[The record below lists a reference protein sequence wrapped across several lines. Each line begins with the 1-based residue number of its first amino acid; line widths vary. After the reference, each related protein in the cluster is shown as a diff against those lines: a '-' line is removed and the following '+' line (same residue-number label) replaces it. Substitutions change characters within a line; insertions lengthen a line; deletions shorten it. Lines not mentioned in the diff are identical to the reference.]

1 MARRKQPRSQR
12 SRFGVRRLLPKSR
25 GRRWLLGAL
34 AVGTLG
40 LAGIVWSLSRRVDE
54 FLAGRMPGPIRIYA
68 APFVMRPGMSLESA
82 RLVARLRRLGYAETP
97 DGRLEAGGFHV
108 GRDHLDVALRPFVDP
123 DGEHPA
129 DVVRLDVD
137 DGLVRSIRS
146 LARGGELG
154 AATLE
159 PDLLGTYSGG
169 VLGERRVLRL
179 EDFPRHLVAAVLS
192 AEDARFATHPGIDP
206 LGLLRAAWVN
216 FRDGGVRQG
225 GSTITQQLAKNFFLS
240 PRRTVTRKLT
250 ETVLALILE
259 IRMTKREI
267 LEAYLNNV
275 YLGQSESI
283 GIYGV
288 GQAASAFFAKDVR
301 DLSVAE
307 AATIAGVIHAPNA
320 DSPLRHP
327 ERALARRDQILQLM
341 ADNSWLGPQELA
353 AARARG
359 IGLQK
364 RLSQPLAAPFF
375 VDEVLRRIAR
385 MGYDTNVVRGLAVYT
400 TLDLDL
406 QHLAERA
413 LANGLEGL
421 ERAYPRLEKATDDPL
436 EGAIVV
442 LEARTGYVRGLAGG
456 RDFAR
461 SQFNRVTRSKRQPG
475 SAFKPFVYLTAID
488 DPRGTITA
496 ATVLNDE
503 PIRIRVGNAEWS
515 PENYD
520 GRYVGDVTVRGAIE
534 DSRNVPTVELAQR
547 VGIGRVA
554 ELAQAAG
561 LGDVPELPA
570 IALGSVEVSLIDIVG
585 AYTVFPSLGTIVR
598 PALIRAVV
606 AGDGDLL
613 YRDRLRAKRVA
624 TAAASYVT
632 SHLLE
637 GVVEEGTAAAV
648 RRLGIAQPVAGKTGT
663 TNETK
668 DAWFVGYSPDL
679 IAGVWVGFDDGTPV
693 GLTGAKAALPIWV
706 AFMKEALPAY
716 PIRTFDVP
724 RGVVFRD
731 VDRHTGLLSSS
742 ECADSAPVREAF
754 VVGTQPVV
762 DCDGRRVEGQPQVG
776 GERRSWFERLFHGR

>member
-1 MARRKQPRSQR
+1 VQ
-12 SRFGVRRLLPKSR
+12 
-25 GRRWLLGAL
+25 
-34 AVGTLG
+34 
-40 LAGIVWSLSRRVDE
+40 
-54 FLAGRMPGPIRIYA
+54 
-68 APFVMRPGMSLESA
+68 
-82 RLVARLRRLGYAETP
+82 
-97 DGRLEAGGFHV
+97 
-108 GRDHLDVALRPFVDP
+108 
-123 DGEHPA
+123 
-129 DVVRLDVD
+129 
-137 DGLVRSIRS
+137 
-146 LARGGELG
+146 
-154 AATLE
+154 
-159 PDLLGTYSGG
+159 
-169 VLGERRVLRL
+169 RL
-179 EDFPRHLVAAVLS
+179 EDFPRHLVSAVLA

-206 LGLLRAAWVN
+206 IGLLRAAWVN

-240 PRRTVTRKLT
+240 PQRTVTRKLT

-259 IRMTKREI
+259 VRMTKQEI

-327 ERALARRDQILQLM
+327 ERAVARRDQILQLM
-341 ADNSWLGPQELA
+341 ADNSWLDPPELA
-353 AARARG
+353 AARAQPIR
-359 IGLQK
+359 LQK
-364 RLSQPLAAPFF
+364 RLNPPLEAPFF

-400 TLDLDL
+400 TLDLEL
-406 QHLAERA
+406 QHLAEGA
-413 LANGLEGL
+413 LASGLESL
-421 ERAYPRLEKATDDPL
+421 ERTYPRLKKASDDPL

-456 RDFAR
+456 RDFSR

-496 ATVLNDE
+496 ATMLSDE

-534 DSRNVPTVELAQR
+534 DSRNVPTVELARR

-554 ELAQAAG
+554 ELAHAAG
-561 LGDVPELPA
+561 LGDIPELPA
-570 IALGSVEVSLIDIVG
+570 IALGSIEVSLIDLVG

-663 TNETK
+663 TNDTK

-706 AFMKEALPAY
+706 AFMKEALPVY
-716 PIRTFDVP
+716 PSRTFDVP
-724 RGVVFRD
+724 QGVVFRD

-742 ECADSAPVREAF
+742 ECTDSTPVHEAF
-754 VVGTQPVV
+754 VVGTQPIVG
-762 DCDGRRVEGQPQVG
+762 CDGRRVEGQPEGAG